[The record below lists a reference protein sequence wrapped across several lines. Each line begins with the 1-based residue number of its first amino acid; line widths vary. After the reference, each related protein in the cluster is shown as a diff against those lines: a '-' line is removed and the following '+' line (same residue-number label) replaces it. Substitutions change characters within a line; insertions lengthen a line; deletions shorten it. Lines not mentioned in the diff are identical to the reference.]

1 MDILIILILIIITIG
16 SYIYIEKIY
25 RKYKKEDLKC
35 LKSGFEIS
43 RKIIDNYDLN
53 NIYITESRDA
63 LFSYYDSN
71 RKVIKLVK
79 EVFSDTSITSC
90 AISAFNAQS
99 AIDDKNNNK
108 LFKFRNNFKDLVNII
123 LYLGYL
129 VIAVGALFGHMNTIL
144 IGIALEYMVLLFY
157 IATYKLD
164 RDTKKKALKELLD
177 NKLITKKELKKV
189 EEALRATSFI
199 YIASIVFPIAKL
211 IKLIIDFGNS
221 NKN

>member
-16 SYIYIEKIY
+16 SYIYIEKVY
-25 RKYKKEDLKC
+25 RKYKKEDLKS
-35 LKSGFEIS
+35 LKSGFEVS

-71 RKVIKLVK
+71 RKVIKLVR

-90 AISAFNAQS
+90 AISAFNASS
-99 AIDDKNNNK
+99 AIFDKSNNK

-123 LYLGYL
+123 LFLGYL
-129 VIAVGALFGHMNTIL
+129 VIAVGTLFGHINTIL
-144 IGIALEYMVLLFY
+144 IGFALEYMVLLFY
-157 IATYKLD
+157 ICTYKLEK
-164 RDTKKKALKELLD
+164 DTKERALKELLD

-189 EEALRATSFI
+189 EETLKATSFI

-211 IKLIIDFGNS
+211 FKLIVDFGNS